1 MEHSLSEWSRR
12 TELPLNEEKCEI
24 LNIVTKKN
32 FTPDPIFTRTG
43 MEVKQV
49 ESLSFLRVIF
59 SADLKSNL
67 HFDSITKRAMRRI
80 FIIRNL
86 RKCRCPR
93 SLMKKTYFAL
103 IRSILLYAYPC
114 VCNSSS
120 YLQNKFLRVE
130 KRVSRIIGEDMSP
143 ALLDV
148 AEESCSRLLSLPSPT
163 IRNIP
168 YDQCSWKEVT

>member
-1 MEHSLSEWSRR
+1 MICANRKLVSDLE
-12 TELPLNEEKCEI
+12 CEC
-24 LNIVTKKN
+24 V
-32 FTPDPIFTRTG
+32 
-43 MEVKQV
+43 QCW
-49 ESLSFLRVIF
+49 
-59 SADLKSNL
+59 
-67 HFDSITKRAMRRI
+67 HDSMSMDWLCEY

-148 AEESCSRLLSLPSPT
+148 AEESCSRLMSAITNHPQHPLRPMFVERSDVRTRSTQVLRRRRARTSRLSNSFVKFAERWFFIFL
-163 IRNIP
+163 
-168 YDQCSWKEVT
+168 